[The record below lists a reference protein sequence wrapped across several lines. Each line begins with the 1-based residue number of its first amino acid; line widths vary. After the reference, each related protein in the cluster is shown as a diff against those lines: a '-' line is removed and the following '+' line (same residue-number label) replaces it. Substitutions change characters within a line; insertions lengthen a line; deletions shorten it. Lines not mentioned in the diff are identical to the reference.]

1 MSKQLQNEKLDKIYK
16 EINKH
21 YKTINREMIKNIVNK
36 MSDIVDVWY
45 EVMRFKPREIEKNNK
60 NIIVKRI
67 LNNPTCNEASTF
79 DTILNFVGAIHHF
92 MYIYDTEPKKLFH
105 HSNLTDWMICS
116 VFKVRTMYNL
126 LRKKHNEPYMQ
137 TYYNDDT
144 IPETYQR
151 FMELSLEEIKSL
163 I

>member
-1 MSKQLQNEKLDKIYK
+1 MSKQFQNDKLDRIYEK
-16 EINKH
+16 INKH
-21 YKTINREMIKNIVNK
+21 YKTINREMTKNIVNK
-36 MSDIVDVWY
+36 MNDIIDVWY

-60 NIIVKRI
+60 NIIVKCV

-79 DTILNFVGAIHHF
+79 DTILNFVCAIHHF

-116 VFKVRTMYNL
+116 TFKVKIYREV
-126 LRKKHNEPYMQ
+126 KNE
-137 TYYNDDT
+137 TYIQACFNDDT